1 MSSPFR
7 RHKQRVQAIRAGTAA
22 SAPGTAP
29 AEPDATTPEGQ
40 EYAALRVLLHD
51 NLRALKDIASHEAR
65 VPKKAEFA
73 RAFDAWI
80 EGALAAGEQ
89 GKAAQDEILVTNML
103 WAIDY
108 RNFDYALCLAA
119 HAIRYHLVLPGF
131 TRTTAC
137 IVAEE
142 IAGIALAQAE
152 AVPHDTLLRT
162 LELVHGSDMPDP
174 VMAKLYKAL
183 GRSFARKADDF
194 DATADNAP
202 AGGKAAYIEA
212 ALTTLSRALVLD
224 RNIGVRKDIERLD
237 RQRKALAEAATAPDP
252 RTAPRR
258 WGRMEG
264 SAAACRPSTVNHP
277 HPQNTGA
284 QP

>member
-1 MSSPFR
+1 
-7 RHKQRVQAIRAGTAA
+7 
-22 SAPGTAP
+22 
-29 AEPDATTPEGQ
+29 
-40 EYAALRVLLHD
+40 
-51 NLRALKDIASHEAR
+51 
-65 VPKKAEFA
+65 
-73 RAFDAWI
+73 
-80 EGALAAGEQ
+80 
-89 GKAAQDEILVTNML
+89 ML

-108 RNFDYALCLAA
+108 RNFDYALCWPLTRSATTSCCRA
-119 HAIRYHLVLPGF
+119 LPA
-131 TRTTAC
+131 TAC

-237 RQRKALAEAATAPDP
+237 RQRRPWP
-252 RTAPRR
+252 RPL
-258 WGRMEG
+258 
-264 SAAACRPSTVNHP
+264 PP
-277 HPQNTGA
+277 
-284 QP
+284 